1 MSSRFLKARPPS
13 YSSVSVVDWLKKKK
27 EKKKDLFLCQIKGVV
42 DAHWKT
48 AATRIWIFC
57 HFQTEKHDVYN
68 IYVAINVPSFFKLD
82 RMCIYFAH
90 LPLHI
95 YIFPPF
101 HNLCCVLTHRKEEL
115 WNNGIH
121 LDFLIVFVILFLRH
135 FYSGFRPN
143 ECFIV
148 CNSFLKVIPV
158 DHCSLYEKYYE
169 YMFLFLIKCDSSVL
183 YMCCAPTFS
192 FLQVH
197 LCSIETDP
205 RALTS

>member
-1 MSSRFLKARPPS
+1 MCH
-13 YSSVSVVDWLKKKK
+13 
-27 EKKKDLFLCQIKGVV
+27 LFLNSIVCAFISL
-42 DAHWKT
+42 
-48 AATRIWIFC
+48 IFLSIFTFF
-57 HFQTEKHDVYN
+57 HLS
-68 IYVAINVPSFFKLD
+68 ISF
-82 RMCIYFAH
+82 
-90 LPLHI
+90 
-95 YIFPPF
+95 
-101 HNLCCVLTHRKEEL
+101 VLKHRKEEL